1 MDAEN
6 PESTTPQ
13 GQPASSHPL
22 ARLLHVQDL
31 DLAIA
36 QLEHRKIAMPERIE
50 LLAVEARLA
59 HLGVRAAS
67 AASARDTLLARQAE
81 LEAQVDEST
90 QRSINLE
97 RRMNAPGIAPRD
109 LQAMETEVRH
119 LATRRI
125 EIEDME
131 LDVMEHLEPIDA
143 ELAEL
148 SLEQAELELA
158 AATLR
163 SAVTATET
171 VLNAEISTL
180 LSARSLEA
188 GTLEPALRERYE
200 RSRARHGGV
209 GAARLVANHCDG
221 CHLELPSMEVE
232 RIRHLGPDAIA
243 TCESCERILI
253 PPSALEG

>member
-6 PESTTPQ
+6 PEPTTPQ

-148 SLEQAELELA
+148 S
-158 AATLR
+158 
-163 SAVTATET
+163 
-171 VLNAEISTL
+171 
-180 LSARSLEA
+180 
-188 GTLEPALRERYE
+188 
-200 RSRARHGGV
+200 
-209 GAARLVANHCDG
+209 
-221 CHLELPSMEVE
+221 
-232 RIRHLGPDAIA
+232 
-243 TCESCERILI
+243 
-253 PPSALEG
+253 